1 MPVTGWI
8 GDSEPET
15 APRMPLTELLL
26 ARKERRAGPLETAL
40 ARSRAEDL
48 VQARDEA
55 AAAPGPDERASGLV
69 ARGYLPGQ
77 ISQLSMRLADT
88 EAEIATEEDKI
99 ERAARRAE
107 RMHREHEAG
116 RIGAFDIMRALGDS
130 DEGDQATVDR
140 LRRRADSLRRQIAEA
155 QEAISPPQARPLDG
169 VESASRH
176 AHDVFVEVTRQRMAA
191 AQDGR
196 VVRPFGSRGGAA
208 VRSEVTCEDCIA
220 IGATPEQSWMIH
232 ADPDAPAGVALPE
245 AELAESGGREAGRG
259 ERWPATYDDMG
270 REITRAV
277 GYNDLGEY
285 GNHPVAC
292 R

>member
-55 AAAPGPDERASGLV
+55 AAAPDPDERASGLV

-140 LRRRADSLRRQIAEA
+140 R
-155 QEAISPPQARPLDG
+155 
-169 VESASRH
+169 
-176 AHDVFVEVTRQRMAA
+176 
-191 AQDGR
+191 
-196 VVRPFGSRGGAA
+196 
-208 VRSEVTCEDCIA
+208 
-220 IGATPEQSWMIH
+220 
-232 ADPDAPAGVALPE
+232 
-245 AELAESGGREAGRG
+245 
-259 ERWPATYDDMG
+259 
-270 REITRAV
+270 
-277 GYNDLGEY
+277 
-285 GNHPVAC
+285 
-292 R
+292 

>member
-1 MPVTGWI
+1 MTTTGWI
-8 GDSEPET
+8 GEEPEAA
-15 APRMPLTELLL
+15 APAMPVTEMLL
-26 ARKERRAGPLETAL
+26 ARRERRAGPLETAL

-55 AAAPGPDERASGLV
+55 AAAPDPDERASGLV
-69 ARGYLPGQ
+69 ARGYLPGR

-155 QEAISPPQARPLDG
+155 SEIMVPPEARAQNA
-169 VESASRH
+169 VEEAASR
-176 AHDVFVEVTRQRMAA
+176 AQRILAEVTAQRRADDEADARARAQLKAERAA
-191 AQDGR
+191 FRRGER
-196 VVRPFGSRGGAA
+196 RPFGAGDGTEHTGPDCQVCAEARRIEAA
-208 VRSEVTCEDCIA
+208 RDTGDGSYA
-220 IGATPEQSWMIH
+220 
-232 ADPDAPAGVALPE
+232 
-245 AELAESGGREAGRG
+245 
-259 ERWPATYDDMG
+259 
-270 REITRAV
+270 EITRGV
-277 GYNDLGEY
+277 EGGI
-285 GNHPVAC
+285 VSI